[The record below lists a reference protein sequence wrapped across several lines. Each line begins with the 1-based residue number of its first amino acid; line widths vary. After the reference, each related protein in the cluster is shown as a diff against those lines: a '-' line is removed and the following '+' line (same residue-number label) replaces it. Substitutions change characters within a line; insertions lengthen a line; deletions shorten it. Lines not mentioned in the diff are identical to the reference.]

1 MIRREL
7 WYEKSRHFLFIY
19 PAFLLSL
26 RLVSAWPK
34 LPDMKIWLRILSVLE
49 ESVEAGARG
58 SSSIGRP
65 RWRTARMP
73 NSCHMAV
80 IW

>member
-19 PAFLLSL
+19 PVFLLSL
-26 RLVSAWPK
+26 RLASAWPK
-34 LPDMKIWLRILSVLE
+34 LPEMNIWSRIRPVLD

-65 RWRTARMP
+65 R
-73 NSCHMAV
+73 
-80 IW
+80 